1 MLRNKCPSGVS
12 LRGDFSRTFLGIA
25 LRKNIKILYNIN
37 RRYEQAGHASGG
49 PFFSALP
56 EKKGEKR
63 GAGYVWCVLRV
74 RLRWFLIF
82 SCYEHTNSPY
92 GRYTARRLLRYN
104 RFVSSCDLISAV
116 KTPCVRNLQGSTD
129 SPEFCRGRCPHRP
142 AGKLRICHRFP

>member
-37 RRYEQAGHASGG
+37 NRRYEQAGHASGG

-63 GAGYVWCVLRV
+63 GAGLRLV
-74 RLRWFLIF
+74 RAA
-82 SCYEHTNSPY
+82 
-92 GRYTARRLLRYN
+92 GMVQA
-104 RFVSSCDLISAV
+104 
-116 KTPCVRNLQGSTD
+116 GTD
-129 SPEFCRGRCPHRP
+129 SSVVTNTLTHLTG
-142 AGKLRICHRFP
+142 AKLRAACYGATDLWAVTIQYLRQKRSAFKICKAVRIRRKFA

>member
-37 RRYEQAGHASGG
+37 NRRYEQAGHASGG

-63 GAGYVWCVLRV
+63 GAELRLV
-74 RLRWFLIF
+74 RAAVTIQACTYFYSR
-82 SCYEHTNSPY
+82 YEHTYSPY
-92 GRYTARRLLRYN
+92 G
-104 RFVSSCDLISAV
+104 S
-116 KTPCVRNLQGSTD
+116 
-129 SPEFCRGRCPHRP
+129 
-142 AGKLRICHRFP
+142 

>member
-25 LRKNIKILYNIN
+25 LQKNIKILYNINN

-63 GAGYVWCVLRV
+63 GADYVRC
-74 RLRWFLIF
+74 I
-82 SCYEHTNSPY
+82 
-92 GRYTARRLLRYN
+92 
-104 RFVSSCDLISAV
+104 
-116 KTPCVRNLQGSTD
+116 LQVQ
-129 SPEFCRGRCPHRP
+129 FRP
-142 AGKLRICHRFP
+142 APVL